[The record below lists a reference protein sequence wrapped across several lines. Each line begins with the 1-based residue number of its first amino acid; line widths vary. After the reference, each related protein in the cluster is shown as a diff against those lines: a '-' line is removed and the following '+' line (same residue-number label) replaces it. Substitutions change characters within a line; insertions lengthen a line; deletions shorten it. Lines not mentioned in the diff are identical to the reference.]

1 MSRTAVLVPIA
12 LGLLALLPPHP
23 ARSDDGG
30 RGRDAPWLGHLR
42 TMDRALQAGDV
53 RTAERAWREAY
64 LAALGI
70 WEWDGMAD
78 VADASVRLGRISG
91 PRPAAMARARNLYLA
106 VMFRARSQRSVE
118 GILRAASG
126 FVQVG
131 DRAAA
136 EHAVQVAEGV
146 AAEVGDAGARAR
158 IQAFAATLASDAAA
172 PPEARP

>member
-1 MSRTAVLVPIA
+1 
-12 LGLLALLPPHP
+12 
-23 ARSDDGG
+23 
-30 RGRDAPWLGHLR
+30 
-42 TMDRALQAGDV
+42 
-53 RTAERAWREAY
+53 
-64 LAALGI
+64 
-70 WEWDGMAD
+70 MAD

-158 IQAFAATLASDAAA
+158 IQAFAATLASDSAA
-172 PPEARP
+172 PPEGRP